1 MSSKTDRALALSSR
15 VVAAAFA
22 LAGVA
27 AAVVG
32 LVSSDAA
39 ASWVLRIFAAGI
51 LILIAPGVLTVLA
64 WRPRSSFDL
73 LELIGIGLGVSVALV
88 QMVTIGAV
96 MYSWPVDVSLA
107 LLGGWT
113 IVHAMVAL
121 RRAPGVVVRLSAGA
135 AVLLLTLALLALAL
149 YAAGSPFDTTE
160 PRIHI
165 ALVRRML
172 NLQSPTLYTM
182 YFAPDFVYTYPFPG
196 THYMLALMA
205 RAEGIDPFFLYHKM
219 RAFWGIAAPIL
230 LYGCALAIVRS
241 ERVALASTFV
251 AAGLVANGVFG
262 AVPDF
267 SWAQLAPYTHAS
279 DIAMGVLLP
288 ALLLLAFQFLAASE
302 TRERFF
308 FLAATLGV
316 ALTLIMVH
324 PREIVQFLVYFTAF
338 AAVLFV
344 ARRDGPL
351 PVRAAVLVAA
361 TVILLA
367 VYTQWFAASLATA
380 NTLVERERESLA
392 EIFRQASWAELIGR
406 PVPLLRNYL
415 VAYGMTVS
423 GWSPIVLMASPFA
436 LFLLRRRP
444 MALML
449 GASIVC
455 YLLLVRLPLLAIPYL
470 YLTYFEMLYVPIR
483 NVIFFIH
490 LLTGVCAY
498 LVAARLARYRALI
511 SVPIAI
517 GCAAVTVLAIRWVE
531 PSVTEQPERADLLF
545 GPLVLA
551 YGAVAWWAW
560 ATRHRPAADGWIDNP
575 HPRWVLVMMA
585 LCVPLIAG
593 TAHPEGSLWQVS
605 RAGFA
610 TTPRTLLSSL
620 PCVEDGRFCPLP
632 ATFIRFAET
641 RLPVESV
648 FAVDIDEQYQPA
660 MFVPQQMM
668 AWPGEAEGLIPRL
681 AFERYYQHFDHA
693 EAAYGTQ
700 PFFNNRETRAERLA
714 FIRDLHVT
722 HVLVTPR
729 LYELMSAVLRGE
741 PEVFTARYDDGR
753 WALYEVAPRYRSL
766 RL

>member
-1 MSSKTDRALALSSR
+1 MS
-15 VVAAAFA
+15 AAAFA

-39 ASWVLRIFAAGI
+39 AVWMLRIFGAGI
-51 LILIAPGVLTVLA
+51 LVVIAPGVLTVLA

-96 MYSWPVDVSLA
+96 MYSWSVGVSLA

-121 RRAPGVVVRLSAGA
+121 WRAVPGVMVRLSAGA
-135 AVLLLTLALLALAL
+135 AALLLTLTLLALAL

-219 RAFWGIAAPIL
+219 RAFWGVAAPIL
-230 LYGCALAIVRS
+230 LYGCALAIFRS
-241 ERVALASTFV
+241 ERIALASTFV

-288 ALLLLAFQFLAASE
+288 ALLLLSFQFLAASDR
-302 TRERFF
+302 REQRF

-324 PREIVQFLVYFTAF
+324 PREIVQFLVYFAAF

-344 ARRDGPL
+344 ARREGPL

-361 TVILLA
+361 TVVLLV

-392 EIFRQASWAELIGR
+392 DIFRQASWAELVGR

-423 GWSPIVLMASPFA
+423 GWSPIVLMASPFV
-436 LFLLRRRP
+436 LFVLRRRP
-444 MALML
+444 LALML

-490 LLTGVCAY
+490 LLTGVCVY
-498 LVAARLARYRALI
+498 LVAAWLAQYRALI
-511 SVPIAI
+511 AVPIAI
-517 GCAAVTVLAIRWVE
+517 GCAALTVLVFRWVE

-560 ATRHRPAADGWIDNP
+560 ATRHVPAADGWIDNP
-575 HPRWVLVMMA
+575 HPRWVLVMLA

-593 TAHPEGSLWQVS
+593 TAHPESSLWQVS

-641 RLPVESV
+641 RVPVESV

-693 EAAYGTQ
+693 QTAYGAQ

-714 FIRDLHVT
+714 FIRDLRVT

>member
-1 MSSKTDRALALSSR
+1 MLLSSR
-15 VVAAAFA
+15 MSAAAFVLAGVVAA
-22 LAGVA
+22 L
-27 AAVVG
+27 VG

-39 ASWVLRIFAAGI
+39 AVWVLRIFAAGV
-51 LILIAPGVLTVLA
+51 LIVITPGVLTVLA
-64 WRPRSSFDL
+64 WRPRASFDL
-73 LELIGIGLGVSVALV
+73 VELIGIGLGVSVALV
-88 QMVTIGAV
+88 QMITIGAV
-96 MYSWPVDVSLA
+96 MYSWPVNVSLA

-121 RRAPGVVVRLSAGA
+121 WRASGVGVRVSAGVA
-135 AVLLLTLALLALAL
+135 ALLLTLGLLALAL

-230 LYGCALAIVRS
+230 LYGCALTIFRS
-241 ERVALASTFV
+241 ERIALASTFV

-279 DIAMGVLLP
+279 DIAMGVLL
-288 ALLLLAFQFLAASE
+288 LAFQFLAASE
-302 TRERFF
+302 RRERFF
-308 FLAATLGV
+308 FLAATLGM

-344 ARRDGPL
+344 ARREGPL
-351 PVRAAVLVAA
+351 PVRAVVLVAA
-361 TVILLA
+361 TMVLLV

-498 LVAARLARYRALI
+498 LVAARLAQYRTLVA
-511 SVPIAI
+511 VPIAI
-517 GCAAVTVLAIRWVE
+517 GCAALTVLVFRWVE

-560 ATRHRPAADGWIDNP
+560 TTRHVPAADGWIDNP
-575 HPRWVLVMMA
+575 HPRWVLVMIA

-593 TAHPEGSLWQVS
+593 TAHPASSLWQVS
-605 RAGFA
+605 RAGFT
-610 TTPRTLLSSL
+610 TTPRALLSSL
-620 PCVEDGRFCPLP
+620 PCVEEGRFCPLP

-641 RLPVESV
+641 RVPVESV

-693 EAAYGTQ
+693 ETAYGQQ
-700 PFFNNRETRAERLA
+700 PFFNDRETRAERLA
-714 FIRDLHVT
+714 FIRDLGVT

-729 LYELMSAVLRGE
+729 LYALMSAVLRGE

-753 WALYEVAPRYRSL
+753 WALYEVAPRYRAL

>member
-1 MSSKTDRALALSSR
+1 MTLSSR
-15 VVAAAFA
+15 TSAAAFI
-22 LAGVA
+22 LAGIA
-27 AAVVG
+27 AVVVG
-32 LVSSDAA
+32 LVSSDAPA
-39 ASWVLRIFAAGI
+39 VWLLRIFAAGV
-51 LILIAPGVLTVLA
+51 LIVIAPGVVTVLA

-73 LELIGIGLGVSVALV
+73 LEIIGIGLGVSVSLV
-88 QMVTIGAV
+88 QMITIGAV
-96 MYSWPVDVSLA
+96 MYSWSVNVSLA

-113 IVHAMVAL
+113 IVHALVAL
-121 RRAPGVVVRLSAGA
+121 RRASDVRVRVSAGA
-135 AVLLLTLALLALAL
+135 AALLLTLGLLAVAL

-165 ALVRRML
+165 ALVRRIL

-182 YFAPDFVYTYPFPG
+182 YVTPDFIYTYPFPG

-230 LYGCALAIVRS
+230 LYGCALAIFRS
-241 ERVALASTFV
+241 ERIALASTFV

-279 DIAMGVLLP
+279 DIAMGVFLP
-288 ALLLLAFQFLAASE
+288 ALLLLAFQFLAASD

-344 ARRDGPL
+344 VRSEGPMPART
-351 PVRAAVLVAA
+351 AVLVAA
-361 TVILLA
+361 TVVLLV

-392 EIFRQASWAELIGR
+392 EIFRQASWAELVGR
-406 PVPLLRNYL
+406 PVPLLRNY
-415 VAYGMTVS
+415 VIAYGMTVS
-423 GWSPIVLMASPFA
+423 GWTPIVLMASPFA
-436 LFLLRRRP
+436 LFMLRRRP

-455 YLLLVRLPLLAIPYL
+455 YLLIVRLPLLAIPYL

-498 LVAARLARYRALI
+498 LVAARLAQYRPLI
-511 SVPIAI
+511 AVPIAI
-517 GCAAVTVLAIRWVE
+517 GCAVLTVFLYWWVD
-531 PSVTEQPERADLLF
+531 PAVTEQPQRADLLF

-551 YGAVAWWAW
+551 YGGVAWWAW
-560 ATRHRPAADGWIDNP
+560 AKRHRPAADGWIDNP
-575 HPRWVLVMMA
+575 HPGWVLVMTA
-585 LCVPLIAG
+585 LCLPLVVG
-593 TAHPEGSLWQVS
+593 TEHPESSLRQLS
-605 RAGFA
+605 RAGFT

-620 PCVEDGRFCPLP
+620 PCVEEGRFCPLP
-632 ATFIRFAET
+632 ATFIRFAAT
-641 RLPVESV
+641 RVPVESV

-668 AWPGEAEGLIPRL
+668 TWPGEAEGLIPRL
-681 AFERYYQHFDHA
+681 AFERYYQYFDRA

-700 PFFNNRETRAERLA
+700 PFFNDRETRAERLA
-714 FIRDLHVT
+714 FIRDLGVT

-729 LYELMSAVLRGE
+729 LYALMSAVLRGE

-753 WALYEVAPRYRSL
+753 WALYEIAPRYRGL